1 MADIKQVVDG
11 DTLDTTDGDRL
22 RVGYIDTPE
31 SVHPDSKRNTP
42 EGKIASDFAKAV
54 LPEGKEVTS
63 ETYTTGKYGRN
74 ISGVTRNI
82 NGVNVDYGL
91 VALDQEMATY
101 YTNYGEHVD
110 PLQHARYKEYYSNK
124 IPYQFGSAEEPLTE
138 DEYKSMSEKHTKF
151 TEDFG
156 KFKAGELSQEE
167 FDKTTADLYGN
178 PDMVARYRNQL
189 KNWNKP
195 IEDEAANSLILAMRT
210 AFKENPEWKEQYNR
224 VVRNGHLMSEPVPEK
239 ESSFWKDAALPFK
252 MFGSVANLMDTDLLW
267 NKRTYGSNFDVPEGE
282 LTKGLPDKYK
292 SLVLQEATDNNT
304 ESALI
309 MRDQL
314 IEDVANQRDFDD
326 MPIYAQFGYSIPAV
340 LADPLTLVPAGSL
353 LRAGK
358 GVVNANKAWQMSRVI
373 AGKGAISGSNT
384 MAKLAA
390 WTGVGATEG
399 AIFNLPRLNADHTY
413 TSKDYMV
420 DVVMDAGF
428 GFALGGIVQ
437 GGAKALDYT
446 KAVKE
451 ARRKEQ
457 DALANHVEQEAK
469 RKAEGKPTGDVVFKE
484 KAQKVNKSLN
494 KAIQEVQPNL
504 SKKSDEPKKVVPLQ
518 AVTKVSKEGF
528 RTAVNTMKKAYGDS
542 PITKLLNSQLGLNK
556 KILPDDARDVAD
568 RLNADLV
575 HIMAAFPDGRI
586 PDDIQKSIAEI
597 TFRQKSY
604 NRNNALQDV
613 LTGVTTNPTQTL
625 TKYVDY
631 LRKQDDLWEG
641 YAVQPLTTQEFFD
654 QNLDFLALEQKVSD
668 EDVLHLNRS
677 VPRELSLLK
686 DAVELNRMAQ
696 KSDDADM
703 IKAVEELNGMIVTR
717 MEQKELGGFKEKVD
731 AKDYFQEYV
740 KLAPQEIVAK
750 LKAEGL
756 KAGTPDY
763 KARFKALRNERVPV
777 DKEVREVGRLDS
789 RKNNIMEEFDR
800 ENPDAVRQ
808 VEERVDPEFTKDLLP
823 RQFLETST
831 ESAYKNPTKASLENL
846 RKKLNSKIIKPLGLK
861 NLDRYDS
868 FKTERRIAAVK
879 QAILNNPKQTIM
891 QRVVNAGQW
900 QNVEDVIRASATLA
914 EEAKA
919 KRNAVKPTGEK
930 AKPAKSDDKGKQDVL
945 DKLATVKPVLTEEL
959 LEKVSEGNLGKVIP
973 KISNEE
979 FKAAKDAT
987 TDAWDKIVDDTVQ
1000 KVDSAITKFI
1010 TSGERTAWEVAK
1022 RPTGALDYV
1031 GRLSSSITQDLAT
1044 KFQNS
1049 EIQSLE
1055 FVGYNVTELGKGFG
1069 GNIQRK
1075 ASGGVIRDAI
1085 FKESAMQ
1092 IVPQYVRIMDDYA
1105 AAHGKKAIGKLMA
1118 QQMSGAESS
1127 LVNKFNREVFTVQEL
1142 RRQGKEV
1149 PSGINKSVVEFVDQ
1163 WDKYMDY
1170 NFNQLIDNKIGGFS
1184 KNRKIKNY
1192 IPHIWKPNN
1201 LNAAIKKHGEDK
1213 VIRLLTEAYNRT
1225 PNNSVVDTFD
1235 AGEMA
1240 KRQVKWIKEQGKL
1253 IDQGR
1258 GGEVDQYMPVAD
1270 SRGKQRLDLDTTT
1283 EVEGLSV
1290 MDLLDTDVIGL
1301 GVKYSNRVGGWV
1313 GLSKSTNGLLTNEL
1327 TIKTL
1332 KNHIIEEGKSKG
1344 IPTET
1349 YEQYYDDL
1357 MNIMMGRPTRGGLVN
1372 EARQLKDLTA
1382 LTRMGGLGTAQLI
1395 ETGAVITRSVLNLF
1409 SSEPVVRKVMKLA
1422 KATDA
1427 ESRQFMDEIQSISNV
1442 TDDLEWLERQSVHLD
1457 QEELTKVSKARQL
1470 SMSMVDFAT
1479 WGKLKAPASRLLG
1492 KTTGYNMIRKFQ
1504 SRTVQA
1510 SFVMDVA
1517 KHFKDG
1523 TGKMGNARMADVG
1536 LTDTQGVNKEL
1547 KEVFDNIVEWDD
1559 KGLPSKLNVDKWP
1572 IKAREQF
1579 QFAMIRDEAQNIQ
1592 RTLVG
1597 ELPPWMNRPMVALG
1611 MQFRE
1616 MPIVAQNK
1624 QLGRSMAFADKEA
1637 VTMVM
1642 LNAAFSGLVRYGK
1655 FVGLGVGAAAL
1666 TGNEAQAPNEEQMQ
1680 VSKYIAQ
1687 FGLFPDLNDLATTAY
1702 KAGTTGDKDEV
1713 GKLMNQVPVMGLMD
1727 DYRKTLPVYKDYK
1740 DNAEAAQGLVPL
1752 GNTVYGDLM
1761 HTWLMENF
1769 NGSD

>member
-1 MADIKQVVDG
+1 MTDIKRVIDG
-11 DTLDTTDGDRL
+11 DTLVTQDEDRL

-42 EGKIASDFAKAV
+42 EGKVASDFAKTM
-54 LPEGKEVTS
+54 LPSDTPI
-63 ETYTTGKYGRN
+63 ETVDYTTDMFGRKV
-74 ISGVTRNI
+74 SGVTRDI
-82 NGVNVDYGL
+82 GGTKVDYGL

-101 YTNYGEHVD
+101 YTNYGEHID
-110 PLQHARYKEYYSNK
+110 PLQHARYKEYYSDK
-124 IPYQFGSAEEPLTE
+124 IPYQFGSTEEPLSDE
-138 DEYKSMSEKHTKF
+138 DFKLMSDKQAKF
-151 TEDFG
+151 TEDFSR
-156 KFKAGELSQEE
+156 FKAGEISQEE

-178 PDMVARYRNQL
+178 PDMVVRYRNQI
-189 KNWNKP
+189 KNWDKP
-195 IEDEAANSLILAMRT
+195 IEDEAANSLSLNMRK
-210 AFKENPEWKEQYNR
+210 AFETNPEWKEQYNR
-224 VVRNGHLMSEPVPEK
+224 VVRNQNLMSKPVPEA
-239 ESSFWKDAALPFK
+239 EGSFWKDLSTTWSMLSSTSNGAD
-252 MFGSVANLMDTDLLW
+252 MDALW
-267 NKRTYGSNFDVPEGE
+267 NKRIHGSTFELPEGE
-282 LTKGLPDKYK
+282 LTKGVSEKYK
-292 SLVLQEATDNNT
+292 SLVLQEATKYNT
-304 ESALI
+304 EAALV
-309 MRDQL
+309 MRDQI
-314 IEDVANQRDFDD
+314 IEDESNSAEFDD
-326 MPIYAQFGYSIPAV
+326 MPLYAQFGYGAAV
-340 LADPLTLVPAGSL
+340 IIADPLTLIPAGSIA
-353 LRAGK
+353 RAGK
-358 GVVNANKAWQMSRVI
+358 GVIAANKAWQMSRVVG
-373 AGKGAISGSNT
+373 GKSAISGSST
-384 MAKLAA
+384 LAKLAA
-390 WTGVGATEG
+390 WTGAGAAEG

-413 TSKDYMV
+413 TSRDYVLDTM
-420 DVVMDAGF
+420 MDAGF
-428 GFALGGIVQ
+428 GLALGGIVTS
-437 GGAKALDYT
+437 GTKALDYS
-446 KAVKE
+446 KE
-451 ARRKEQ
+451 VRASRRKEQ
-457 DALANHVEQEAK
+457 DELAKHVEKEAEQ
-469 RKAEGKPTGDVVFKE
+469 RANNTQPEDVVFQE
-484 KAQKVNKSLN
+484 KAQKVTKSLD
-494 KAIQEVQPNL
+494 KAIQETQPTL
-504 SKKSDEPKKVVPLQ
+504 SKKSDAPEKVVPLQ
-518 AVTKVSKEGF
+518 AVSKVSKEGF
-528 RTAVNTMKKAYGDS
+528 RTAVNTMKEAYGDS

-556 KILPDDARDVAD
+556 KALPDDARDVAD

-575 HIMAAFPDGRI
+575 HVMAAFPDGRV
-586 PDDIQKSIAEI
+586 PSDIQKSIAEI

-613 LTGVTTNPTQTL
+613 LTGETTNPTQTL

-641 YAVQPLTTQEFFD
+641 YDVQPLTTQEFFD

-668 EDVLHLNRS
+668 EDVLNLNRS
-677 VPRELSLLK
+677 VPKELSLLK

-696 KSDDADM
+696 KSNDAEM

-777 DKEVREVGRLDS
+777 DKAVREVGRLDS

-800 ENPDAVRQ
+800 ENPEAVRQ

-861 NLDRYDS
+861 NLDRHDT

-914 EEAKA
+914 EEAKI
-919 KRNAVKPTGEK
+919 KRDAVKPTGEK
-930 AKPAKSDDKGKQDVL
+930 AKPATSDDKGKQAVL
-945 DKLATVKPVLTEEL
+945 DKLAQVKPVLTEEL
-959 LEKVSEGNLGKVIP
+959 LEKVSEGNSGKVIP
-973 KISNEE
+973 KISKEE
-979 FKAAKDAT
+979 FDAAKDAT
-987 TDAWDKIVDDTVQ
+987 NEAWSKIVGDIAK
-1000 KVDSAITKFI
+1000 KVDDEITKFV

-1031 GRLSSSITQDLAT
+1031 GRLASSITQDLAT

-1049 EIQSLE
+1049 QIQSLE
-1055 FVGYNVTELGKGFG
+1055 YVGSRITELGKGLG
-1069 GNIQRK
+1069 GNMRRP
-1075 ASGGVIRDAI
+1075 ATGGVIRDAI

-1105 AAHGKKAIGKLMA
+1105 AANGKKAIGKLMA
-1118 QQMSGAESS
+1118 QQMSGSESQ

-1149 PSGINKSVVEFVDQ
+1149 PQGIDKSVIEFVNQ

-1170 NFNQLIDNKIGGFS
+1170 NFNQLIDSKVGGFT
-1184 KNRKIKNY
+1184 KKRKVKNY
-1192 IPHIWKPNN
+1192 IPHVWKPNN

-1213 VIRLLTEAYNRT
+1213 VVRLLTEAYSRT
-1225 PNNSVVDTFD
+1225 PNNGVADTFN
-1235 AGEMA
+1235 ASEMA
-1240 KRQVKWIKEQGKL
+1240 QRQIKWIKEQGKL
-1253 IDQGR
+1253 IDLGR
-1258 GGEVDQYMPVAD
+1258 GGEVDQYMPIAD

-1283 EVEGLSV
+1283 EVDGLSV

-1301 GVKYSNRVGGWV
+1301 GVKYSNRVGGWA
-1313 GLSKSTNGLLTNEL
+1313 GLSKSTDGLLTNEL
-1327 TIKTL
+1327 AIKTL
-1332 KNHIIEEGKSKG
+1332 KNHIVEEGKSKG

-1357 MNIMMGRPTRGGLVN
+1357 MNMMMGRPTRGGLVK

-1395 ETGAVITRSVLNLF
+1395 ETGAVITRSVRNIF

-1536 LTDTQGVNKEL
+1536 LTDTKGVNKEL

-1572 IKAREQF
+1572 VKAREQF

-1597 ELPPWMNRPMVALG
+1597 ELPPWMNRPMVALAA
-1611 MQFRE
+1611 QFRE

-1666 TGNEAQAPNEEQMQ
+1666 TGNDVQEPNSEQMQ
-1680 VSKYIAQ
+1680 TSKYIAQ
-1687 FGLFPDLNDLATTAY
+1687 FGLFPDLNDLVTTAY
-1702 KAGTTGDKDEV
+1702 KAGTSGDKEDV
-1713 GKLMNQVPVMGLMD
+1713 GKLLNQVPVMGLMD
-1727 DYRKTLPVYKDYK
+1727 DYRKTLPIYKEYK

-1752 GNTVYGDLM
+1752 GNTAYGDLV
-1761 HTWLMENF
+1761 HTWIMENF